1 MNLALSKQNFFNNF
15 VINQFCYCISAPRT
29 DWNWA
34 KHSDRR
40 VDKFI
45 KIGLEEMLEEIEDW
59 SRESKWSKSHDWFWK
74 KKYAN
79 LKKYRQLF
87 VEEVKKNF
95 ARENWKIFIPKRNR
109 CNGIRAI
116 NPYIHH
122 PFICNPDY
130 VTPPH
135 VDLFN
140 LIPRNPPSPFIMSYV
155 ILYTTSPVIPPILR
169 LYFPSLKA
177 FARSLPGHRYR

>member
-1 MNLALSKQNFFNNF
+1 MS
-15 VINQFCYCISAPRT
+15 
-29 DWNWA
+29 
-34 KHSDRR
+34 
-40 VDKFI
+40 
-45 KIGLEEMLEEIEDW
+45 EEIDHENR
-59 SRESKWSKSHDWFWK
+59 SEANRTTGFEK

-109 CNGIRAI
+109 CNDGIRAI
-116 NPYIHH
+116 NPYIHY

>member
-1 MNLALSKQNFFNNF
+1 MNLALSKQNFVNNF

-45 KIGLEEMLEEIEDW
+45 KIGLEEMLEEID
-59 SRESKWSKSHDWFWK
+59 RENRSEANRTTGFEKKNMPIWRSTDNCSSKK
-74 KKYAN
+74 
-79 LKKYRQLF
+79 LKKTLLVKIGKFLF
-87 VEEVKKNF
+87 PNATDAMEF
-95 ARENWKIFIPKRNR
+95 
-109 CNGIRAI
+109 